1 MRSDAKFHGRSDHP
15 DLYRGKYQSHRL
27 YFFGLSQR
35 KGEYNGVEA
44 TVANIESGAYKL
56 SRPFLLLSKEGKT
69 LSEAAQKF
77 HDFIFSAEGQAIV
90 EKDGYIKAV
99 K

>member
-1 MRSDAKFHGRSDHP
+1 MITQISTAGNTNLIGYIS
-15 DLYRGKYQSHRL
+15 LGS
-27 YFFGLSQR
+27 LSE
-35 KGEYNGVEA
+35 KVKALKYNGVEA